1 MIDQQRILTLRLSGV
16 DWDLLEKLAER
27 QGYSR
32 AQAARTALAMG
43 VRFAD
48 AGHSFNVTRA
58 VLLLEYMQAAI
69 DVIITRDHGD
79 VVGELLEAA
88 KQRLVTYHA

>member
-1 MIDQQRILTLRLSGV
+1 MTDQTRVLSLRLSPAE
-16 DWDLLEKLAER
+16 WDVLSKLAER

-32 AQAARTALAMG
+32 STAARLALVMG

-48 AGHSFNVTRA
+48 AGHTFNLTRM
-58 VLLLEYMQAAI
+58 VLLMEYMQAAI

-79 VVGELLEAA
+79 AVPALLEAA
-88 KQRLVTYHA
+88 QQRLETFHA